1 MPFEDTMPAAT
12 HRLANVATQDP
23 DVHGIARSGHD
34 EILQPETEH
43 LFWKLQ
49 IGGWMFI
56 AVYGFFARE
65 VTFSDSKL
73 AITLTLSMD
82 TVGFLLTSAAHL
94 YFLRK
99 VPRLTTFPVV
109 MAAVGISIAGGTLQ
123 MGLAWLLRDQ
133 MFPDALPFNTSITPV
148 VYYTSVL
155 LGWMLAYFCLRSDY
169 EARIARL
176 RRSEALAEASRSE
189 LEQLRLQLAPHFL
202 FNALNS
208 VASEIH
214 ERPDTAL
221 EMVREIAGYLRYC
234 LNQNRRDLCPLSE
247 EIEAMNAYLRIQEI
261 RFEDKLTCTV
271 SVEDTVKDTIVPHMI
286 LQGLVE
292 NAVKHSLKHS
302 SDTIA
307 IHVSVRRNRD
317 DHVEVAVINSG
328 YIAPPDPTRKSIGH
342 SNLRQRLQLHYPDMH
357 EFSLHEH
364 DGMVVAR
371 IVLKGPACSV

>member
-1 MPFEDTMPAAT
+1 MHRPAGSL
-12 HRLANVATQDP
+12 HEHP
-23 DVHGIARSGHD
+23 DVPRGRPSGHD
-34 EILQPETEH
+34 DILQPETEH

-49 IGGWMFI
+49 IGGWLFI
-56 AVYGFFARE
+56 ALYGFFARV
-65 VTFSDSKL
+65 VTFSDFRL
-73 AITLTLSMD
+73 AITLTLAMD

-99 VPRLTTFPVV
+99 VQRLITIPVFL
-109 MAAVGISIAGGTLQ
+109 AAAGFSLLGGTVQ
-123 MGLAWLLRDQ
+123 MGVAWLLRDLL
-133 MFPDALPFNTSITPV
+133 FPDALPFNTSMTPV

-176 RRSEALAEASRSE
+176 RRSEALAEATRSE

-261 RFEDKLTCTV
+261 RFEDKLNCTV
-271 SVEDTVKDTIVPHMI
+271 SVEETVRDLIVPHMI

-292 NAVKHSLKHS
+292 NAVKHGLKHP
-302 SDTIA
+302 SDLID
-307 IHVSVRRNRD
+307 IHVSVRRNQD

-328 YIAPPDPTRKSIGH
+328 TIAPPDLTRKSIGH
-342 SNLRQRLQLHYPDMH
+342 ENLRKRLQLHYPDLH
-357 EFSLHEH
+357 EFSLRER

-371 IVLKGPACSV
+371 ILLKGPAC